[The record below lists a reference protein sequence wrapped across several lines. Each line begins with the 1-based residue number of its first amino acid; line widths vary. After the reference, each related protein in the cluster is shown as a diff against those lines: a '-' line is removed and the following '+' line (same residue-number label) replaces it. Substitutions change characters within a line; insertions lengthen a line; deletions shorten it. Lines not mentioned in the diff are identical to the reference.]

1 MPGHVFIAT
10 SLDGYI
16 ARPDGGIDWLP
27 VPAEGDPEDYGYKAF
42 TSGIDAIVMG
52 RNTYELVL
60 TFGGWHYQKPVVVL
74 SSKGVTVAPELA
86 GKVVTMSGSPAEVAA
101 QCAARGWQHLYIDGG
116 VTIQR
121 FLAAGLIERLIVTRV
136 PVLLGKG
143 LPLFGA
149 LEADVRLAHVR
160 TQGYANGLVQSEYR
174 VIGR

>member
-1 MPGHVFIAT
+1 MPCSVFIAT

-27 VPAEGDPEDYGYKAF
+27 APSGDEADDHGYGAF
-42 TSGIDAIVMG
+42 VAGIDAIVMG

-60 TFGGWHYQKPVVVL
+60 TFGDWPFSKPVVVL
-74 SSKGVTVAPELA
+74 TSRALELRADLA
-86 GKVVTMSGSPAEVAA
+86 GKVVTMSGTPEYIVRD
-101 QCAARGWQHLYIDGG
+101 CAARGWTSLYIDGG

-136 PVLLGKG
+136 PVLIGRG

-149 LEADVRLAHVR
+149 LEQDIRMEHQR
-160 TQGYANGLVQSEYR
+160 TQAFANGLVQSEYR
-174 VIGR
+174 VLRA